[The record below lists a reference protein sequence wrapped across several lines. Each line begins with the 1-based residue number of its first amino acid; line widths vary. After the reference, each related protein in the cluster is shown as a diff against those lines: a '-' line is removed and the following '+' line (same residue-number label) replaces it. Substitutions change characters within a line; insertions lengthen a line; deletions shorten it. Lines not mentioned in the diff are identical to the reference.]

1 LRGLRSQQ
9 KRSLLF
15 VNEHFGGERNEANGT
30 LWTNTKL
37 CLKFIE
43 MKNIIFLVFLGFSFA
58 THSQEAGFTKITDH
72 STLERDINN
81 NSNKINSI
89 KSDFVQEKK
98 IDYLDVV
105 IESKGKFWYKKES
118 NLRWEYNEPFNYVI
132 TIANGKFSI
141 LDNGKVSVYDVSTNL
156 VFKEIND
163 LILSIAK
170 GNMIKD
176 NKFLIDAYENKTSYL
191 LKLTPKDEKMR
202 KFIQNTEVYISKE
215 DLSATRVIMR
225 ESATDYT
232 VISFVNK
239 KLNDEIPDNI
249 FSIK

>member
-1 LRGLRSQQ
+1 M
-9 KRSLLF
+9 KHLL
-15 VNEHFGGERNEANGT
+15 
-30 LWTNTKL
+30 LL
-37 CLKFIE
+37 
-43 MKNIIFLVFLGFSFA
+43 IFLLTSLA
-58 THSQEAGFTKITDH
+58 AHSQEAGYTKITDH
-72 STLERDINN
+72 SILEREINN

-89 KSDFVQEKK
+89 KSDFIQEKK
-98 IDYLDVV
+98 IDYLDVI

-118 NLRWEYNEPFNYVI
+118 NLRWEYNEPFKYVI
-132 TIANGKFSI
+132 AIANGKFSI
-141 LDNGKVSVYDVSTNL
+141 QDNGKVSVYDVATNV

-176 NKFLIDAYENKTSYL
+176 NKFTIDAFENKTSYL

-202 KFIQNTEVYISKE
+202 KFIQNTEVYISKA
-215 DLSATRVIMR
+215 DLSATKVIMR

-249 FSIK
+249 FIIK

>member
-1 LRGLRSQQ
+1 MKHLLLLIFFLT
-9 KRSLLF
+9 SL
-15 VNEHFGGERNEANGT
+15 A
-30 LWTNTKL
+30 
-37 CLKFIE
+37 
-43 MKNIIFLVFLGFSFA
+43 A
-58 THSQEAGFTKITDH
+58 HSQESGYTKITDH
-72 STLERDINN
+72 SILEREINN

-89 KSDFVQEKK
+89 KSDFIQEKK

-118 NLRWEYNEPFNYVI
+118 FLRWEYNEPFKYVI
-132 TIANGKFSI
+132 AIANGKFSI
-141 LDNGKVSVYDVSTNL
+141 QDNGKVSVYDVATNV

-176 NKFLIDAYENKTSYL
+176 NKFTIDAFENKTSYL

-202 KFIQNTEVYISKE
+202 KFIQKTEVYISKA
-215 DLSATRVIMR
+215 DLSATKVIMR

-232 VISFVNK
+232 VITFVNK
-239 KLNDEIPDNI
+239 KLNDEIPDSVFI
-249 FSIK
+249 IK

>member
-1 LRGLRSQQ
+1 
-9 KRSLLF
+9 
-15 VNEHFGGERNEANGT
+15 
-30 LWTNTKL
+30 
-37 CLKFIE
+37 
-43 MKNIIFLVFLGFSFA
+43 MKHIIFLIFFLSSLA
-58 THSQEAGFTKITDH
+58 AISQEPGYTKITDH
-72 STLERDINN
+72 SILEREINN

-89 KSDFVQEKK
+89 KSDFIQEKK
-98 IDYLDVV
+98 IDYLDVI

-118 NLRWEYNEPFNYVI
+118 NLRWEYNEPFKYVI
-132 TIANGKFSI
+132 AIANGKFSI
-141 LDNGKVSVYDVSTNL
+141 QDNGKVSVYDVATNV

-176 NKFLIDAYENKTSYL
+176 NKFTIDAFENKTSYL

-202 KFIQNTEVYISKE
+202 KFIQNTEVYISKA
-215 DLSATRVIMR
+215 DLSATKVIMR

-239 KLNDEIPDNI
+239 KLNDEIPDSVFI
-249 FSIK
+249 IK